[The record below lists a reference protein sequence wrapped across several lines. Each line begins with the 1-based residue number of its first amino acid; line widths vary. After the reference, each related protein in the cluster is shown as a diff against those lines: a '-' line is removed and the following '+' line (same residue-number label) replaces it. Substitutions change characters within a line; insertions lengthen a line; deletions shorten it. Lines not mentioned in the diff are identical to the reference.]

1 MSQRTLSILKVLS
14 VTGFLVLLFS
24 TYFLRSEAV
33 QLNEIRFRAD
43 NTRAKN
49 NLKQHKATHDDR
61 VADYEARL
69 KHYEIQMAHYR
80 EMLDLFEN
88 DYDTYVQRVKDKYQ
102 PPSLHSKPAPPTSPD
117 VEEELYAI
125 NAEFRVQKYQYF
137 KKLVVL
143 NWVACAAALVLVGGL
158 LLLLMF
164 DATGRVF
171 YLAILVV
178 SFVFMIG
185 PSFHSIIS
193 TVIGFLES
201 PSVY

>member
-88 DYDTYVQRVKDKYQ
+88 DYDTYVQRVKDK
-102 PPSLHSKPAPPTSPD
+102 
-117 VEEELYAI
+117 
-125 NAEFRVQKYQYF
+125 
-137 KKLVVL
+137 
-143 NWVACAAALVLVGGL
+143 
-158 LLLLMF
+158 
-164 DATGRVF
+164 
-171 YLAILVV
+171 
-178 SFVFMIG
+178 
-185 PSFHSIIS
+185 
-193 TVIGFLES
+193 
-201 PSVY
+201 